1 MCALFLLS
9 AAATLTIWIRDP
21 YASWGYECAAFTLAA
36 CFWKNG
42 PGWSLWTAALCA
54 VSLWGFV
61 QLTLGATVYR
71 YATMDASLHWAA
83 LVATALVAACVLEDD
98 RVRTPFLRAFV
109 WFGFLVSILAVLAYF
124 TSSGKVFWLF
134 PSGYP
139 DVWGPFPSRNNF
151 AQFLELSLPV
161 ALWFFI
167 TRGGV
172 LYAMMA
178 AAMLAAG
185 LASASR
191 AGFVLLLSE
200 TIVVFAVRRRRL
212 PWQLIV
218 ATVAFAAVMGVG
230 QLERRLLQPEPMQY
244 RREMARSTLTMIAA
258 RPWNGFGLG
267 TFGTVYP
274 AYAEFD
280 SGALVDHAHNDW
292 LEWASEGGLP
302 FAACWALLFLCVAGS
317 ALRSGWGLGVLAVF
331 LHALVDYPFARFG
344 VAAWAFALA
353 GALTGEK
360 SRVKSTN

>member
-1 MCALFLLS
+1 
-9 AAATLTIWIRDP
+9 
-21 YASWGYECAAFTLAA
+21 
-36 CFWKNG
+36 
-42 PGWSLWTAALCA
+42 
-54 VSLWGFV
+54 
-61 QLTLGATVYR
+61 
-71 YATMDASLHWAA
+71 
-83 LVATALVAACVLEDD
+83 
-98 RVRTPFLRAFV
+98 
-109 WFGFLVSILAVLAYF
+109 
-124 TSSGKVFWLF
+124 
-134 PSGYP
+134 
-139 DVWGPFPSRNNF
+139 
-151 AQFLELSLPV
+151 
-161 ALWFFI
+161 
-167 TRGGV
+167 
-172 LYAMMA
+172 
-178 AAMLAAG
+178 
-185 LASASR
+185 
-191 AGFVLLLSE
+191 
-200 TIVVFAVRRRRL
+200 VVFAVRRRRL